1 MPSRREQAVFS
12 DQEFD
17 ELSGESVSP
26 DEESDYP
33 GDQSDYPGEDSDYTM
48 EEADSRGEESDYV
61 GDDLAYPGDEGSE
74 NEARERFEGIFH
86 LIPTPVPL
94 LANIKP

>member
-33 GDQSDYPGEDSDYTM
+33 GEESDYPM
-48 EEADSRGEESDYV
+48 EEADSRGEESDYG
-61 GDDLAYPGDEGSE
+61 GDDLAYPGDDGSE
-74 NEARERFEGIFH
+74 NEARERFEGMFH

>member
-26 DEESDYP
+26 DEE
-33 GDQSDYPGEDSDYTM
+33 SDYPGEDSDYTM